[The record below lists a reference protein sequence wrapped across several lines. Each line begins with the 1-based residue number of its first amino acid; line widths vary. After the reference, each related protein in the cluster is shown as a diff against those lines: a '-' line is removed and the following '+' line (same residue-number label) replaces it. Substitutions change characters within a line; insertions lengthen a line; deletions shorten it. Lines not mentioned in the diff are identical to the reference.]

1 MLGLL
6 GLMAVKLL
14 GVMMLTFL
22 SALLPCF
29 LGGYTGSTGVGERR
43 DRKSAARGNRAVR
56 ERGRAKAI
64 TGIVL
69 GCFFFLLSGY
79 WRGREALAWSS
90 RELGLKLEGTRQ
102 TVCGEVLGI
111 KRGKNGQILVL
122 ENCVL
127 SGGETG
133 TEDSMHLKRLQVYL
147 EEDSGFSRP
156 ALGSRILAEGELRA
170 FSAAR
175 NPGEFDYREYYRSL
189 KLHYRMFADSWRVQ
203 KAGVRW
209 GRECQYRLSAYI
221 GRILKRIADPRDAG
235 IFQAAILGEK
245 SWLDEETR
253 DLYQRNGIAHLLAI
267 SGLHLSLVST
277 AVYGTL
283 RRLGAG
289 YGRAGLIGGILLTCY
304 AGMTG
309 ASPSVLRALIMALCG
324 FLAAYLGRTYDLPSA
339 WGLAVILLLWDNP
352 YRLCQAGVQLSFG
365 AVAGIALMAEKRAEE
380 DKKNNMPNSEERLTK
395 RAKQKEG
402 SRRSAAGRTQNTQKT
417 GAKLG
422 EMLSYSMGMQAV
434 TLPLVLYH
442 FFQIPLY
449 GIFLNLLVVPLMG
462 IVVASGAIGVL
473 LGSLCLP
480 AGRFAAGS
488 GHVILSLYEN
498 LCRLWEKMPGSVL
511 ILGRPRLWQ
520 IAAYF
525 GVFAAA
531 AVAWREGKRR
541 YPGLLV
547 AIMPFLL
554 LQPPVWGMQVTFL
567 DVGQGDGI
575 CICTRA
581 VTVLVDGG
589 SSDQKSLGENRLEPF
604 LKSRG
609 IAEVDYAIVSH
620 GDQDH
625 INGLFYLL
633 EKQEIAV
640 RTLVLPEAGAGEEIY
655 ERMEQ
660 LAREQG
666 GEVWWMARGDDL
678 RVGRLKITCRY
689 PEYEGEN
696 FRDRNEHSLVLQVD
710 YGDFHML
717 LTGDMSGEGERRL
730 MELERSEHAGE
741 ESTGSEQIQILK
753 LAHHGS
759 RYSTTGE
766 WLDWLKPDWAVI
778 SYGEGNRYGHPGQ
791 QVLQALD
798 KRGIRIWKTAES
810 GAVSLRT
817 DGRRLW
823 WQPWIQ
829 EPQKYEISVKYP
841 EKGG

>member
-1 MLGLL
+1 MGLL

-14 GVMMLTFL
+14 AAMMLTFL
-22 SALLPCF
+22 SVLLPCF
-29 LGGYTGSTGVGERR
+29 LGGYAGSTDARERR
-43 DRKSAARGNRAVR
+43 DRKNAARGNRAVR
-56 ERGRAKAI
+56 ERGRARVMIWVA
-64 TGIVL
+64 L
-69 GCFFFLLSGY
+69 GCFFLLLSGY
-79 WRGREALAWSS
+79 WRGRQALAWSS
-90 RELGLKLEGTRQ
+90 REQGLKLEGTRQ

-111 KRGKNGQILVL
+111 KQGKNGQILLL

-133 TEDSMHLKRLQVYL
+133 TEDSKRLKRLQVYL
-147 EEDSGFSRP
+147 EEDSDFLRP
-156 ALGSRILAEGELRA
+156 ALGSRILAEGELSA

-189 KLHYRMFADSWRVQ
+189 KLHYRMFADSWQVQ

-209 GRECQYRLSAYI
+209 GRECQYRLSVYI

-245 SWLDEETR
+245 SWLDEKTR
-253 DLYQRNGIAHLLAI
+253 ALYQRNGIAHLLAI

-289 YGRAGLIGGILLTCY
+289 YGKAGLIGGILLAWY

-339 WGLAVILLLWDNP
+339 WGVAVFLLLWDNP

-365 AVAGIALMAEKRAEE
+365 AVAGIALMAEKRSEE
-380 DKKNNMPNSEERLTK
+380 DKKKNMPDSEERFAR
-395 RAKQKEG
+395 RAKQTEEKCG
-402 SRRSAAGRTQNTQKT
+402 SAAGWMQNIQKT

-422 EMLSYSMGMQAV
+422 EMFSYSMGMQAV
-434 TLPLVLYH
+434 TLPFVLYH

-462 IVVASGAIGVL
+462 IVVASGVAGVL
-473 LGSLCLP
+473 LGSIWLP

-511 ILGRPRLWQ
+511 ILGRPQLWQ
-520 IAAYF
+520 IAVYF

-541 YPGLLV
+541 YPGFLV
-547 AIMPFLL
+547 AIMPLLL
-554 LQPPVWGMQVTFL
+554 LQLPVRGMQVTFL

-581 VTVLVDGG
+581 VTILVDGG
-589 SSDQKSLGENRLEPF
+589 STDQKSLGENRLEPF

-609 IAEVDYAIVSH
+609 IARVDYAIVSH

-625 INGLFYLL
+625 INGLLYLL
-633 EKQEIAV
+633 EKREIAV
-640 RTLVLPEAGAGEEIY
+640 RTLILPGAGAGEEIY
-655 ERMEQ
+655 EHMEQ

-666 GEVWWMARGDDL
+666 GEVWWMSRGDDL
-678 RVGRLKITCRY
+678 RAGRLEITCIY
-689 PEYEGEN
+689 PEHEGEN

-741 ESTGSEQIQILK
+741 EGTGPAQFQILK

-766 WLDWLKPDWAVI
+766 WLDWLKPDWAVV

-817 DGRRLW
+817 DGRRIW
-823 WQPWIQ
+823 WEPWIQ
-829 EPQKYEISVKYP
+829 EPQECEISVKYP